1 MNKLLMRSPSSN
13 SKGVSLIEILLGLAV
28 LVILLSYA
36 MPSVSGAA
44 IKAEM
49 SVALENIQFS
59 IKAARQTA
67 RINEAAIVM
76 HVPAGDDGSEPQT
89 ISFASASKKKVPAVR
104 IPDFNLP
111 PEIMMISDRES
122 FVFDE
127 RGLAESPGTILLVST
142 SNESITSSIAVN

>member
-13 SKGVSLIEILLGLAV
+13 SKGISLIEILLGLAV

-49 SVALENIQFS
+49 TVALENIQFS

-76 HVPAGDDGSEPQT
+76 HVPAGNDESEPQT
-89 ISFASASKKKVPAVR
+89 ISFASASKKKVPAVQ
-104 IPDFNLP
+104 IQDFNLP
-111 PEIMMISDRES
+111 PEIMMVSDRES

-127 RGLAESPGTILLVST
+127 RGLAENPGTILLVST
-142 SNESITSSIAVN
+142 SDESITSSITVN

>member
-1 MNKLLMRSPSSN
+1 MNKLLQRNPSSN
-13 SKGVSLIEILLGLAV
+13 SKGISLIEILLGLAV

-49 SVALENIQFS
+49 SVALENIQYS
-59 IKAARQTA
+59 IHAARQTA

-76 HVPAGDDGSEPQT
+76 HVPAGGDRSEPQT
-89 ISFASASKKKVPAVR
+89 ISFASASKKKVAALQ
-104 IPDFNLP
+104 IQDFNLP
-111 PEIMMISDRES
+111 SEIMMVSDRES

-127 RGLAESPGTILLVST
+127 RGLAENPGTILLVST
-142 SNESITSSIAVN
+142 SDDSITSSINVN